1 MIGLPSLV
9 VSDTNADVG
18 GDLALGGTNT
28 NYYTGDITYV
38 PLTEKS
44 YWKIKVDRLE

>member
-1 MIGLPSLV
+1 MIGLSSLV
-9 VSDTNADVG
+9 VSDTNANVG